1 MVAAEQGRNRAAD
14 RRPEDFRQPGMGM
27 FTHDSGHT
35 VGGFSKFKRA
45 FDDAIMVELHK
56 VDHTARLPG

>member
-1 MVAAEQGRNRAAD
+1 
-14 RRPEDFRQPGMGM
+14 M